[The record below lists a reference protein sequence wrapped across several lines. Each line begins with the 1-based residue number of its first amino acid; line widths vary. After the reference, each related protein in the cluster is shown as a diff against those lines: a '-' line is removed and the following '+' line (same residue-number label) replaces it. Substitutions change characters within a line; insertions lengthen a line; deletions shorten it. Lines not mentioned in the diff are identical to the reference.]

1 MASPFKPI
9 QAQATT
15 GRPVTAL
22 TQTPSLGGKVS
33 PLPVEGV
40 MSAPKGA
47 GATHTAVSPKT
58 FTQPSAINSNFNQ
71 HEQRTGPIPHVS
83 MNPKGKA

>member
-9 QAQATT
+9 QAQSTT

-22 TQTPSLGGKVS
+22 TAMPSLGGKAS

-40 MSAPKGA
+40 MSPARGA
-47 GATHTAVSPKT
+47 GATHGASAPKT
-58 FTQPSAINSNFNQ
+58 FSQPSSGRSNFTQ
-71 HEQRTGPIPHVS
+71 HEQRTGPVAHIS
-83 MNPKGKA
+83 MKPGKV